1 MSPENSTFFDDSWTR
16 EPSGVDRLV
25 FLEDREDLVVSR
37 SLGGELEARRTLVR
51 GAGIAEAARYRFVA
65 DPRPPAAPRNE
76 LTPGIEAVESALAG
90 ALREA
95 GAEGVLLAR
104 ATWIGVDQWVRVTRP
119 GEEPREDRR
128 RGARIRVEAR
138 LSDGSGVGVA
148 ESASRPG
155 RALDPADAGHI
166 AARRAKER
174 RRTSRLRSG
183 ALPAIFAPGVA
194 GVLVHELVGHALEA
208 DTIAR
213 GASLLARASG
223 AVAPAHVRV
232 LDDPRRGRVP
242 FRIDDDGEPTR
253 PVPLLEDG
261 KVAGTISMRG
271 HARRATYAEPTLP
284 RMGCTFLGAGSMRPD
299 QVIADVREGV
309 FLRRLEAAST
319 DPSTGIATFR
329 VTDADRIVD
338 GAIAEPLDPFLAT
351 IGVLRALATIEAIA
365 DDLEFDTCLGTCLKH
380 GQPMITSVG
389 APTCRLRLIKV
400 HG

>member
-1 MSPENSTFFDDSWTR
+1 MSPENSAFFDDSWTR
-16 EPSGVDRLV
+16 EPSGGDRLV

-37 SLGGELEARRTLVR
+37 SLGGELEARSTLVR
-51 GAGIAEAARYRFVA
+51 GAGIAEAERYRFVA
-65 DPRPPAAPRNE
+65 DPRPPGAPRNE
-76 LTPGIEAVESALAG
+76 IALGLEAVEGALSG

-95 GAEGVLLAR
+95 GAEGLLHAR
-104 ATWIGVDQWVRVTRP
+104 ATWVAVDQRVRVIP
-119 GEEPREDRR
+119 PHQEAREDRR

-138 LSDGSGVGVA
+138 MADGTGLGVA

-155 RALDPADAGHI
+155 RALDPVDAGRI

-174 RRTSRLRSG
+174 RRTSRLHSG
-183 ALPAIFAPGVA
+183 ALPAVFAPGIA
-194 GVLVHELVGHALEA
+194 GVLVHELVGHALEE

-213 GASLLARASG
+213 GASLLARTSG
-223 AVAPAHVRV
+223 AVAPTHVRV

-242 FRIDDDGEPTR
+242 FRVDDDGEPTR
-253 PVPLLEDG
+253 PVSLLEEG
-261 KVAGTISMRG
+261 RVAGTISMRG
-271 HARRATYAEPTLP
+271 HARRASYAEPTLP
-284 RMGCTFLGAGSMRPD
+284 RMGCTFLGVGSLRPD

-309 FLRRLEAAST
+309 FVRRLEAAST
-319 DPSTGIATFR
+319 DPATGIATFR

-338 GAIAEPLDPFLAT
+338 GAIADPLDPFLAT
-351 IGVLRALATIEAIA
+351 LGVLRALATIEAIA

-380 GQPMITSVG
+380 GQPLVTSVG